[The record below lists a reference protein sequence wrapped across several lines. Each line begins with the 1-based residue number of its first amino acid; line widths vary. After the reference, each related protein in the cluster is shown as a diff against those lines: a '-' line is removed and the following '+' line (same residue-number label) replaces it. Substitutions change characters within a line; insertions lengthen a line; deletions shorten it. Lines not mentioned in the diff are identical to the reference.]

1 MAEKKIANCGTI
13 FRHSPL
19 NQVKA
24 VMSTVLCKGDLVM
37 KNTRL
42 NSIIGSSVIACALAI
57 GSLASTQTA
66 AAQNNMI
73 KVTIPFDFQT
83 GSQTLPAGTYRVHR
97 ESPDV
102 IRLQGPGRASS
113 MVIMYSATKSKAP
126 DYGMLVFDH
135 TGDKYFLHQV
145 WTAGNTTGLECMKSH
160 AEKAALVA
168 TNKEGV
174 TSIEVAF
181 NTAPLK

>member
-1 MAEKKIANCGTI
+1 
-13 FRHSPL
+13 
-19 NQVKA
+19 
-24 VMSTVLCKGDLVM
+24 M

-42 NSIIGSSVIACALAI
+42 NSILASSVIACALAV
-57 GSLASTQTA
+57 GSLVSTQTA
-66 AAQNNMI
+66 SAQNNMV

-102 IRLQGPGRASS
+102 IRLEGPGRASG
-113 MVIMYSATKSKAP
+113 MVIMYSTTKTKAA
-126 DYGMLVFDH
+126 DYGMLVFDL
-135 TGDKYFLHQV
+135 TGGKYFLHQV
-145 WTAGNTTGLECMKSH
+145 WAAGATNGLECTKSN

-168 TNKEGV
+168 TNKEDV

-181 NTAPLK
+181 DTAPLK

>member
-1 MAEKKIANCGTI
+1 
-13 FRHSPL
+13 
-19 NQVKA
+19 
-24 VMSTVLCKGDLVM
+24 M

-42 NSIIGSSVIACALAI
+42 NSILTSSVIACALAI

-83 GSQTLPAGTYRVHR
+83 GSQSLPAGTYRVHR

-102 IRLQGPGRASS
+102 IRLQGPGRASGL
-113 MVIMYSATKSKAP
+113 VIMYSATKTKAP
-126 DYGMLVFDH
+126 DYGMLVFDR
-135 TGDKYFLHQV
+135 TGDKYFLRQV
-145 WTAGNTTGLECMKSH
+145 WTAGDPDGLECRKSN

-168 TNKEGV
+168 TSKEGV
-174 TSIEVAF
+174 ASIEVAF
-181 NTAPLK
+181 DTAPLK